1 MKDSKKKYEKKR
13 DKIRDMKNISEAE
26 RSVMFFNNWSDY
38 IFNSIPEETRQKNTD
53 NHLKEMLFVRI

>member
-1 MKDSKKKYEKKR
+1 MSKSRKKYDKRR

-38 IFNSIPEETRQKNTD
+38 IFNSIPEEKKHD
-53 NHLKEMLFVRI
+53 VHLKEMLFIRI

>member
-38 IFNSIPEETRQKNTD
+38 VFNSIPEETRQKNTL
-53 NHLKEMLFVRI
+53 NHLEQMIFVRI

>member
-26 RSVMFFNNWSDY
+26 RSVMFFNWTICFCFRS
-38 IFNSIPEETRQKNTD
+38 K
-53 NHLKEMLFVRI
+53 